1 MFIAHQFSENSGN
14 LQKNHNVALII
25 PTLNEERN
33 IRTILRE
40 LKQLGYNKILVV
52 DGNSTDGTVEA
63 AKDSGANVLVQEG
76 KGKGFALRQAFS
88 HNAIDFDFAVVMD
101 ADGSMNPKEI
111 ALLVDTLASGAD
123 VAKASR
129 FLPGGFTE
137 DMSMLRRIGNKVLV
151 SLVNMLW
158 STNYTD
164 LCYGFAAFKRD
175 VVVKLC
181 PLLKSKNFEIEAE
194 VFVKVARLG
203 LGVVEVP
210 SGELRRKYGK
220 SNLHSFK
227 DGFRILRAILAE
239 FFDDIASEALDNRV
253 NQH

>member
-1 MFIAHQFSENSGN
+1 
-14 LQKNHNVALII
+14 LQKDHNVALII
-25 PTLNEERN
+25 PTLNEEKN
-33 IRTILRE
+33 IRTMLRE

-52 DGNSTDGTVEA
+52 DGNSTDGTVGA
-63 AKDSGANVLVQEG
+63 AKDYGAHVFVQEG
-76 KGKGFALRQAFS
+76 TGKGVALRQAFN
-88 HNAIDFDFAVVMD
+88 HNAIDFDFVVVMD

-111 ALLVDTLASGAD
+111 TLLINALASGVD

-137 DMSMLRRIGNKVLV
+137 DMNMLRGIGNKVFV

-164 LCYGFAAFKRD
+164 LCYGFAAFRKD
-175 VVVKLC
+175 VIVKLC

-194 VFVKVARLG
+194 VFIKVERLG
-203 LGVVEVP
+203 LTVVEVP
-210 SGELRRKYGK
+210 SGELRRKHGK

-227 DGFRILRAILAE
+227 DGFRILRTILAE
-239 FFDDIASEALDNRV
+239 FFDDLASGERNNRV

>member
-1 MFIAHQFSENSGN
+1 M
-14 LQKNHNVALII
+14 
-25 PTLNEERN
+25 
-33 IRTILRE
+33 ILRE

-52 DGNSTDGTVEA
+52 DGNSTDGTVAA
-63 AKDSGANVLVQEG
+63 AKDSGAHVFVQEG
-76 KGKGFALRQAFS
+76 KGKGVALRQAFS
-88 HNAIDFDFAVVMD
+88 HNAVDFDFAVVMD

-111 ALLVDTLASGAD
+111 TLLVDTLASGAD

-137 DMSMLRRIGNKVLV
+137 DMSMLRRIGNKIFV

-164 LCYGFAAFKRD
+164 LCYGFAAFKKD
-175 VVVKLC
+175 VIVKLG

-194 VFVKVARLG
+194 VFIKVERLG
-203 LGVVEVP
+203 LAIVEVP
-210 SGELRRKYGK
+210 SGELRRKHGK

-227 DGFRILRAILAE
+227 DGFRILRTILAE
-239 FFDDIASEALDNRV
+239 FFDDLASGEPNNRA
-253 NQH
+253 NQHQRDDSSI